1 MRNVVRGV
9 VIFECGCFQAACA
22 EYKKAVQIASNLLK
36 PSATFV
42 LTSAWFKNL

>member
-22 EYKKAVQIASNLLK
+22 EYKKAVQMLQTCLNLVQHL
-36 PSATFV
+36 F
-42 LTSAWFKNL
+42 